1 MRRELL
7 LFDEIIAASQRAH
20 DIASSQSVE
29 DLAKNL
35 NAPITLMSPGASPFD
50 CATASCTVTGRLTST
65 SSTRLRSRTFPNS
78 LSRSALSQASC
89 RLRPHD
95 CCQ

>member
-20 DIASSQSVE
+20 DIASSQRVE

-35 NAPITLMSPGASPFD
+35 DVPITPMSPGASPFD
-50 CATASCTVTGRLTST
+50 CATASCTVTGRWTST
-65 SSTRLRSRTFPNS
+65 ASTRLRSRTSPAS
-78 LSRSALSQASC
+78 LSWSALSQASC
-89 RLRPHD
+89 RLSPHG